1 MKITTFKEAEN
12 LIKSKQFKDALIHIN
27 KNRSKISNKD
37 YFYLSAV
44 CYRYLNEPRSAL
56 TSLDQLIQIAPEYG
70 RAYQEFGHIY
80 FKQNN
85 KNMSLKS
92 YMRAVR
98 YNPSLQASWLGILAH
113 EDQNIKQSL
122 INHAQ
127 ENIIYLKNLE
137 PELKSV
143 LSFIHEK
150 KLAKADTLC
159 RNFLIEHPHHIE
171 AMRLL
176 AKIGTDLYIY
186 DDAEFLL
193 ESSLLFDP
201 DNAQVKF
208 DYVSI
213 LIKRQKYGQALK
225 HARDFYNDNPDN
237 INAKKILAIS
247 LFRTDKYSESLKLY
261 DEVLTIEPNNTDILL
276 SKGHLY
282 KTSGDIPK
290 SVDSYHKAY
299 EKDKYFGDAY
309 WSLANLKTY
318 KFTDTEIKSLN
329 SMVKDENLSDSEK
342 SFMHFSLGKAYED
355 NKKFD
360 LSFKHYKK
368 GNDFKKS
375 KSMFNA
381 QDYIEECENQKI
393 VCNSDLFNIKGDWG
407 YESNEPIFILGLP
420 RAGSTLI
427 EQILASHS
435 QVEGTHELPNII
447 STAHKLN
454 QRRVQDIES
463 KYPDI
468 LLSMSAPDLKNLGKK
483 YIDDAKVFRTG
494 KEYFIDK
501 MPNNFRHIGLIK
513 LILPNSKIIDI
524 RRNSMSCCFSCYKQ
538 LFAEGQEFTYNFND
552 LATYYNEYV
561 ELMDHWNKVLP
572 GEIHSIK
579 YEEVVNNTEESIK
592 KLLDYCKLP
601 FEKNCLEF
609 YNNKRSVKTPSAEQV
624 RQPIFTSG
632 MEYWKNYEHHLD
644 DLKHKLR
651 Y

>member
-1 MKITTFKEAEN
+1 MKMTTFKEAEI
-12 LIKSKQFKDALIHIN
+12 LINNKKFREALIFIN
-27 KNRSKISNKD
+27 QKKEHISNKD
-37 YFYLSAV
+37 FYYLSAV
-44 CYRYLNEPRSAL
+44 CYRYLDEPKHAL
-56 TSLDQLIQIAPEYG
+56 KALDNLIQIAPEYG

-80 FKQNN
+80 FKTNN
-85 KNMSLKS
+85 KKMSLKS
-92 YMRAVR
+92 YVRAVR
-98 YNPSLQASWLGILAH
+98 HNPSLHASWLGIIAH
-113 EDQNIKQSL
+113 EDQNLSPSL
-122 INHAQ
+122 IEHAQ
-127 ENIIYLKNLE
+127 KNVFYLKNLE

-143 LSFIHEK
+143 LSFIHEG
-150 KLAKADTLC
+150 KLAKADSLC
-159 RNFLIEHPHHIE
+159 RNFLIEKPHHIE

-193 ESSLLFDP
+193 ESSMIFDP
-201 DNAQVKF
+201 TNIQVKF
-208 DYVSI
+208 DYIAI
-213 LIKRQKYGQALK
+213 LIKRQKYGEALK
-225 HARDFYNDNPDN
+225 HAKDLYKDNPDN
-237 INAKKILAIS
+237 PNAKKILATS
-247 LFRTDKYSESLKLY
+247 LFRTDRYQESLELY
-261 DEVLTIEPNNTDILL
+261 DSVLETEPNNTDILL

-290 SVDSYHKAY
+290 AIESYQNSYK
-299 EKDKYFGDAY
+299 KDKYFGDAY

-318 KFTDTEIKSLN
+318 KFTDSEIQDLS
-329 SMVKDENLSDSEK
+329 SMVEEENVSNKEK
-342 SFMHFSLGKAYED
+342 VFMHFALGKAYED
-355 NKKFD
+355 SKEYDK
-360 LSFKHYKK
+360 SFNHYKT
-368 GNDFKKS
+368 GNDYKKDNS
-375 KSMFNA
+375 LFNVK
-381 QDYIEECENQKI
+381 DYIEECENQKS
-393 VCNSDLFNIKGDWG
+393 VCNTDLINSKKNWG
-407 YESNEPIFILGLP
+407 YDSNEPIFILGLP

-435 QVEGTHELPNII
+435 SVEGTHELPNII

-454 QRRVQDIES
+454 QRRAQDKNS

-468 LLSMSAPDLKNLGKK
+468 LLSMSAPELKAIGEK
-483 YIDDAKVFRTG
+483 YIKDAQVFRTN

-513 LILPNSKIIDI
+513 LILPNAKIIDI
-524 RRNSMSCCFSCYKQ
+524 RRSSMSACFSCYKQ

-592 KLLDYCKLP
+592 RLLDYCKLP

-632 MEYWKNYEHHLD
+632 LEYWKNYEHHLD
-644 DLKHKLR
+644 DLKNKLR